1 MTEPKKSTLV
11 AWRRFVSTNEGQEG
25 MLYLRERTPEITK
38 GEQASIVFEAGV
50 TQGYRR
56 ALDVFSE
63 FLAAETKA
71 DINAS
76 ND

>member
-1 MTEPKKSTLV
+1 
-11 AWRRFVSTNEGQEG
+11 

-38 GEQASIVFEAGV
+38 GDQASIVFEAGV
-50 TQGYRR
+50 TQGFRR

-63 FLAAETKA
+63 FLAAETKSDVKA
-71 DINAS
+71 D